1 MDTQQQATGTREYE
15 PQRIYDV
22 RLRRAVKVGAATIRP
37 LGVHQMTGAVLNAIV
52 ADQEAAGE
60 GADAIVSAEPR

>member
-1 MDTQQQATGTREYE
+1 MDAQQQETGTTPHEYE

-22 RLRRAVKVGAATIRP
+22 RLKRAVKVGAATIRP
-37 LGVHQMTGAVLNAIV
+37 RGVHQMTGAVLNAII
-52 ADQEAAGE
+52 ADQE

>member
-1 MDTQQQATGTREYE
+1 MGQQQQTQGTAQAKPQDYE

-37 LGVHQMTGAVLNAIV
+37 LGVHQMTGAALNAIV
-52 ADQEAAGE
+52 AEQE
-60 GADAIVSAEPR
+60 DAIVSAEPR

>member
-1 MDTQQQATGTREYE
+1 MDTQQQETGAKPHEYE
-15 PQRIYDV
+15 PRRIYDV
-22 RLRRAVKVGAATIRP
+22 RLKRAVKVGAATIRP

-52 ADQEAAGE
+52 ADEQ